1 MKLPYLVMN
10 THLIFDLQYILYSV
24 LIKQILHIMYQCFL
38 SFFDIQGDEYERKAM
53 KIFDKAQWHIDGG
66 EISLSVTNKF
76 VAIFEFLNEER
87 FLILESIVVF
97 H

>member
-1 MKLPYLVMN
+1 
-10 THLIFDLQYILYSV
+10 
-24 LIKQILHIMYQCFL
+24 
-38 SFFDIQGDEYERKAM
+38 M